1 MRTTPREIV
10 GMAAVLLPCTP
21 SGKIDW
27 SCTEAHIARTL
38 DSGLTPAVNMDT
50 GYVQMLDERS
60 KRRVLD
66 LAAEVTAGNFVA
78 GAFVADAEGD
88 SFDLD
93 AYLGEATAIA
103 SRGGTPVIF
112 PSHGLNGGSEETWIE
127 ALTAIGA
134 NLDRFLGF
142 ELGSMFVPYGR
153 IFSLD
158 AYRAM
163 LDIRT
168 CVGAK
173 HSSLNRELEWQRLA
187 LRDEVRP
194 DFMVLTGND
203 LAIDMVTYGSDY
215 LLGLATFAPDV
226 FAERDRLWAIGD
238 PAFYGLNDTLQ
249 YLGQF
254 AFRPLVPAYR
264 HNAAMFLHLR
274 GWATSDAVPSGTPH
288 RPESDRAILRDIAER
303 LGVL

>member
-1 MRTTPREIV
+1 
-10 GMAAVLLPCTP
+10 
-21 SGKIDW
+21 
-27 SCTEAHIARTL
+27 
-38 DSGLTPAVNMDT
+38 MDT
-50 GYVQMLDERS
+50 GYVQMLDEHS
-60 KRRVLD
+60 KQRVLD
-66 LAAEVTAGNFVA
+66 IAVEVTDGNFVA
-78 GAFVADAEGD
+78 GAFAADAEGD

-93 AYLGEATAIA
+93 ACLSAATAIA
-103 SRGGTPVIF
+103 DRGGTPVVF
-112 PSHGLNGGSEETWIE
+112 PSHGLNGGTEDSWVE
-127 ALTAIGA
+127 ALTAVGA

-142 ELGSMFVPYGR
+142 ELGPMFVPYGR

-163 LDIRT
+163 LDVDT

-173 HSSLNRELEWQRLA
+173 HSSLNRALEWQRLA

-238 PAFYGLNDTLQ
+238 PGFYELNDTLQ

-254 AFRPLVPAYR
+254 AFRPPVPAYR
-264 HNAAMFLHLR
+264 HSAAMFLQLR
-274 GWATSDAVPSGTPH
+274 GWAESDMVPTGAPR
-288 RPESDRAILRDIAER
+288 RPESDRAVLRDIAER

>member
-1 MRTTPREIV
+1 
-10 GMAAVLLPCTP
+10 
-21 SGKIDW
+21 
-27 SCTEAHIARTL
+27 
-38 DSGLTPAVNMDT
+38 MDT

-60 KRRVLD
+60 KQRVLD
-66 LAAEVTAGNFVA
+66 IAGEVTDGNFVA

-88 SFDLD
+88 SLDLD
-93 AYLGEATAIA
+93 AYLASATAVA

-112 PSHGLNGGSEETWIE
+112 PSHGLNGGTEDAWVE
-127 ALTAIGA
+127 ALITIGA

-142 ELGSMFVPYGR
+142 ELGPMFVPYGR

-163 LDIRT
+163 LDIGT

-238 PAFYGLNDTLQ
+238 PGFYELNDTLQ

-254 AFRPLVPAYR
+254 AFRPPVPAYR
-264 HNAAMFLHLR
+264 HNAAMFLQLR
-274 GWATSDAVPSGTPH
+274 GWA
-288 RPESDRAILRDIAER
+288 ESDRVPTGAPRRPQSDRAVLRDIAER